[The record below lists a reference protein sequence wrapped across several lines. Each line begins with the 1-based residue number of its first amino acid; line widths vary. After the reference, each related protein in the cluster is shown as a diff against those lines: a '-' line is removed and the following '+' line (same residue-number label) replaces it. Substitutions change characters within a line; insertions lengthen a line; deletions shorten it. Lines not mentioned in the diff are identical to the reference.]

1 MMKAEGEI
9 TGPDRS
15 SQLLYPAPS
24 LSFTKA
30 FSNVIIKVRISF
42 LLGGVR

>member
-1 MMKAEGEI
+1 MMEVGRES